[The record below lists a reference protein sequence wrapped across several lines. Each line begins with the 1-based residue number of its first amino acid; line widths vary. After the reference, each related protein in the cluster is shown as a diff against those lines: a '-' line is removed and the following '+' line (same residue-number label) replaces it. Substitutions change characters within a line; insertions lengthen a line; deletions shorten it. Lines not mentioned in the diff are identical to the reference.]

1 MSSRVASWKLRQKRF
16 NAIVGHQSVIMYWM
30 LTMLNTRVLDAP
42 IQHGFNMLCQHRLD
56 SIQWYSTESIQ
67 HRLNIKSL
75 QKVSFKCETTTSG
88 HREKYQHQQPTPATT
103 YTNNLHQQSTPTI
116 YNYEPQEQFPFYI
129 FCTGTCRLSALSS
142 LSCSHY
148 APQWAEIIWKKRVYY
163 NSEQHVKWS
172 SYHPCC
178 QDPQFHA
185 GHQLVQNG

>member
-103 YTNNLHQQSTPTI
+103 YTNNLHQQSTPTPTTQLAMTVTT
-116 YNYEPQEQFPFYI
+116 EEEQDTTKQEEHEYVPTGKNG
-129 FCTGTCRLSALSS
+129 CT
-142 LSCSHY
+142 
-148 APQWAEIIWKKRVYY
+148 V
-163 NSEQHVKWS
+163 
-172 SYHPCC
+172 
-178 QDPQFHA
+178 
-185 GHQLVQNG
+185 